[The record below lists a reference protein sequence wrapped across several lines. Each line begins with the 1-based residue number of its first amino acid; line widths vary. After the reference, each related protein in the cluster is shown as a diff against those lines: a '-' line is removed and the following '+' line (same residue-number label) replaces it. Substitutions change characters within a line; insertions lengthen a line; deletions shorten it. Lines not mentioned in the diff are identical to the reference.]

1 MFAVRQGGGFVDG
14 CSDELESTEA
24 VCKDGDVFM
33 GKSYIFECSI
43 YSCELSSIDG
53 ICRSLSAGVYKVRG
67 IVHCPVYGSTNLLWG
82 PFQAAAVGVEVGAL
96 VLEFVYVR
104 VIQLE

>member
-1 MFAVRQGGGFVDG
+1 
-14 CSDELESTEA
+14 
-24 VCKDGDVFM
+24 M

-67 IVHCPVYGSTNLLWG
+67 IVHCPVYGSTNLLCG